1 MDVND
6 APASGSSSHF
16 HNEWKKESNKSE
28 FYNNILNDFDTN
40 SSNSSGVDIQIDT
53 EKEEETTEDEFK
65 KTAVVKSKNKIEILE
80 QIVIFAPEIS
90 LKTENVKT
98 KTKDGNNAEQFNCE
112 KCDKQFKRKSSLRK
126 HQYAHEGKYKYKCDD
141 CDKEFIDKTKYV
153 AHKNNHTKATPFKCE
168 ECGKGFASAT
178 YLKRHFVVHSGKNFN
193 FPFVF
198 LFLMFFPLS
207 DDFPYQC
214 SICDQKFKWMTSYQL
229 HQTSVHNQSKS
240 IYECNHCL
248 KQFYNQRI
256 LERHQ
261 RIHLT
266 TKFKCLL
273 CDKVQSNRKDNVM
286 RHIRLIHTDIPRG
299 DISSQIVVIEENP
312 QSEDNSMEIAIVYEN
327 AKEPVEGLLSPT
339 NQEIPILLPVSINNR
354 PCVIQS
360 IGNVSPLK
368 LRNPSP
374 ADIAKNAEEEPN
386 KAVLEV
392 IVVPDSPIKEIQII
406 LPPVEEVI
414 PPAVKKVPEKSQDL
428 EKSPKLALNPKP
440 KYNPIEHYRKML
452 GISTDNA
459 IDDPVNAEE
468 NEESLSIA
476 TSFPIHWRKRTS
488 QNYFFRR

>member
-6 APASGSSSHF
+6 ATASGSLINF
-16 HNEWKKESNKSE
+16 QNEWKKDSNKSE

-40 SSNSSGVDIQIDT
+40 SSSSSSGVDIQIDT
-53 EKEEETTEDEFK
+53 EKEEETTEDEFL
-65 KTAVVKSKNKIEILE
+65 KTVVVKSKNKIEILE
-80 QIVIFAPEIS
+80 QIVIFAPENS
-90 LKTENVKT
+90 LKTENVKG
-98 KTKDGNNAEQFNCE
+98 KSKDCNNFKQFNCE
-112 KCDKQFKRKSSLRK
+112 TCDKQFKRKSSLRK
-126 HQYAHEGKYKYKCDD
+126 HQYIHEGKFKYKCED
-141 CDKEFIDKTKYV
+141 CDKEFIDKTKFV
-153 AHKNNHTKATPFKCE
+153 AHKNNHIKATPFKCE

-178 YLKRHFVVHSGKNFN
+178 YLKRHFVVHSGKFKI
-193 FPFVF
+193 FQSF
-198 LFLMFFPLS
+198 LLLMICIS

-229 HQTSVHNQSKS
+229 HQSSVHNQSKS

-286 RHIRLIHTDIPRG
+286 RHIRLIHTDVSK
-299 DISSQIVVIEENP
+299 DEISSKIVVIEEQRNEE
-312 QSEDNSMEIAIVYEN
+312 SSMEMAIVFEN
-327 AKEPVEGLLSPT
+327 SVEPVKELSSIT
-339 NQEIPILLPVSINNR
+339 YEKIPILYAVPSNNR
-354 PCVIQS
+354 ACVIQS

-368 LRNPSP
+368 LKSPSQ
-374 ADIAKNAEEEPN
+374 ADKDEEEPN
-386 KAVLEV
+386 KAVSEV
-392 IVVPDSPIKEIQII
+392 IVVPDSPIKNIDINQ
-406 LPPVEEVI
+406 LPLVDELQPT
-414 PPAVKKVPEKSQDL
+414 VKKIPEIPQDF
-428 EKSPKLALNPKP
+428 EKSPRLALNPKP

-452 GISTDNA
+452 GISTNNNP
-459 IDDPVNAEE
+459 IDDPVNT
-468 NEESLSIA
+468 EESEESSSIA